1 MKEIINTHYNELLL
15 LMIFICILGI
25 IIMLIPLFLNQK
37 KQTTKLTDR
46 EIKKTDNNI
55 NKEQIKKETFLLYK
69 KYEIAKSKFDYN
81 TLKEILTEELYKEEE
96 LKLKEI
102 KENKQKLVATNI
114 KQQEVKV
121 LSIKKKDDIETINI
135 YLYVSQYD
143 YVIDNKKKVVR
154 GTGDTE
160 YQIEY
165 RLTLER
171 NKDKQFKIS
180 KKECTGKWIKNN

>member
-96 LKLKEI
+96 LKLKEL

>member
-96 LKLKEI
+96 LKLKEL

-143 YVIDNKKKVVR
+143 YVIDNKKKLVR